1 MSGEEAWA
9 LAQERQ
15 RERDEAVEENRR
27 REARRAEAER
37 QRQRGRMELLTGIFL
52 GLLMLLML
60 AAKLLEGTWFIAAL
74 AGMAVLGSVWC
85 LLDGRKLAR
94 RAEEAL
100 TVPPVPVPEDE
111 NWLAQAAQYRESLAK
126 AAQARAAEAAAR
138 RRVDD
143 LAAQGG
149 QDRKSVV

>member
-1 MSGEEAWA
+1 
-9 LAQERQ
+9 
-15 RERDEAVEENRR
+15 
-27 REARRAEAER
+27 
-37 QRQRGRMELLTGIFL
+37 MELLTGIFL

-149 QDRKSVV
+149 QLFDTLELLREPPWSKADTAARLAAVERDPVSYTHLRAHETSV